1 MAIGTI
7 GSWPSTCSRVY
18 KSLHGH
24 QLLVGCGMQIPY
36 SYGVLAY
43 LINLLKD
50 LYLGTQVIVQLD
62 GHLGRNFLVTSGV
75 GQGCVA
81 IPLLFNVFLDFI
93 VKEAL
98 KALLDYGVEVEF
110 WFGGELLY
118 TLGSGPLSLAIFGML
133 LYVDDMVMFST
144 NVGKLVKMLRVVD
157 F

>member
-1 MAIGTI
+1 M
-7 GSWPSTCSRVY
+7 STT
-18 KSLHGH
+18 
-24 QLLVGCGMQIPY
+24 
-36 SYGVLAY
+36 YGVPAC

-50 LYLGTQVIVQLD
+50 MHSGTQVVVRLD
-62 GHLGRNFLVTSGV
+62 GHLGHNFIVTIGV

-110 WFGGELLY
+110 WYGGELLY
-118 TLGSGPLSLAIFGML
+118 TLGSGPLSLATIVML
-133 LYVDDMVMFST
+133 LYVDDMVMFNT

-157 F
+157 FYASEMAMRINVVKTKITSMGKGAP